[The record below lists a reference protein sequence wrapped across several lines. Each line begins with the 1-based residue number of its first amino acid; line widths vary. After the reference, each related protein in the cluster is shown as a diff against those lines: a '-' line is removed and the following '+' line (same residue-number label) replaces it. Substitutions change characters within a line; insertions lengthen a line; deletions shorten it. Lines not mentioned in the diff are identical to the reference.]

1 MSQVVLPQERLVILG
16 CGDIGLRLVRALP
29 ANQYWI
35 TGVRRQIQAQALSNF
50 VYHQADL
57 SQSSSMQSL
66 LEQMQP
72 NVIVVTMTPSERSD
86 QAYQQAYVQTCDYLL
101 QTLRL
106 LNQKPRLILF
116 ASSTAVYAQDDGS
129 WVDET
134 SIAEPNTFSG
144 KRLLEAEKQLR
155 DSEFT
160 VCIIR
165 FSGIYGPG
173 RERLI
178 NQVKSGK
185 ISSSSAFTNRIHADD
200 CARVFAYLIEKQ
212 KTSLLDDLYLA
223 TDSCPET
230 LHQVQLWLAEQ
241 LQIKNWTVSD
251 ETNERGNKK
260 VSNVGLLNT
269 GFEFL
274 YPGYQQGYATLLAE
288 NT

>member
-29 ANQYWI
+29 VNQYRT
-35 TGVRRQIQAQALSNF
+35 TGVRRKIQTEVLSNF

-57 SQSSSMQSL
+57 SQSSSVHDL
-66 LEQMQP
+66 LEQVQP
-72 NVIVVTMTPSERSD
+72 DVIVITMTPSERSD
-86 QAYQQAYVQTCDYLL
+86 QAYQQAYVQTCDDLL
-101 QTLRL
+101 QALRL

-116 ASSTAVYAQDDGS
+116 VSSTAVYAQDDGS

-134 SIAEPNTFSG
+134 SHTEPNSFSG
-144 KRLLEAEKQLR
+144 KRLLEAENRLR

-185 ISSSSAFTNRIHADD
+185 ISSSSAYTNRIHADD
-200 CARVFAYLIEKQ
+200 CAKVLAHLIEKH
-212 KTSLLDDLYLA
+212 KTSSLDDLYLA

-230 LHQVQLWLAEQ
+230 LHQVHLWLAAQ
-241 LQIKNWTVSD
+241 LQIKNWVLSD

-260 VSNVGLLNT
+260 VSNARLLNT

-274 YPGYQQGYATLLAE
+274 YPGYQQGYAVLLSE

>member
-1 MSQVVLPQERLVILG
+1 MSQVDLQQERLLILG

-29 ANQYWI
+29 TNQYWI
-35 TGVRRQIQAQALSNF
+35 TGVRRQIQMHSLSNF
-50 VYHQADL
+50 AYHQADL
-57 SQSSSMQSL
+57 YQPSSMQSL

-86 QAYQQAYVQTCDYLL
+86 QAYQQAYVQTCDDLL
-101 QTLRL
+101 HALRL

-134 SIAEPNTFSG
+134 ALTEPNTFSG
-144 KRLLEAEKQLR
+144 KRLLEAESRLR
-155 DSEFT
+155 DSEFP

-200 CARVFAYLIEKQ
+200 CARVLAHLIEKQ
-212 KTSLLDDLYLA
+212 KASSIDYLYLA

-230 LHQVQLWLAEQ
+230 LHQVHLWLAEQ
-241 LQIKNWTVSD
+241 LQIKNWTLSG

-260 VSNVGLLNT
+260 VSNARLLNT

-274 YPGYQQGYATLLAE
+274 YPGYQQGYATLITE
-288 NT
+288 NI